1 MPESFLIL
9 AINPG
14 STSTKTAIYR
24 DEEALDVSV
33 ISHVPEEF
41 AQCSGLIDQKPIR
54 MKSIIE
60 ILAQNNIN
68 MESLDAVV
76 GRGGLV
82 KPIKSGTYTV
92 NDEMIRDLSTDFAL
106 THASALGGI
115 IAAEIGRAYNIPAFV
130 VDPVVV
136 DEMEPY
142 ARVSGIPEIS
152 RRSVFH
158 ALNTKAV
165 ARRCAAD
172 IGKKYNECRFVVAHM
187 GGGISVGAHKYGMVV
202 DVNDALYGE
211 GPFSPERCGGLPVEQ
226 VVQMCF
232 SGKYSKEEMIAFT
245 VKKGGMRAYLGTND
259 LRTAEK
265 NIAEGDEKSA
275 LIVDAMAYQ
284 VAREIGS
291 MGAVLEFKIDA
302 VILTGGLAR
311 SRRFTDQ
318 IKQRLESVSSVM
330 VYPGEDEM
338 TALALGALRVLR
350 KEERAAVYV

>member
-1 MPESFLIL
+1 
-9 AINPG
+9 
-14 STSTKTAIYR
+14 
-24 DEEALDVSV
+24 
-33 ISHVPEEF
+33 
-41 AQCSGLIDQKPIR
+41 